1 MDMAREL
8 AQFIVNTNYEDIP
21 EYVIETQKKSIIDQT
36 AITLGAST
44 LGYGCDQMV
53 QLAKELAS
61 GGKEEATVVGYDCK
75 LPAAWAAFANG
86 AMAHALDFGDMQM
99 YAHVH
104 SNASPYPAGIAVAER
119 LGNVTGK
126 QLLTAL
132 VIGSEVACRISLG
145 VRQDL
150 EKFGFYMP
158 TIYTSFGATATVCKL
173 LGLNEDQC
181 VDALTFNL
189 CQTTCSAELINSG
202 QTPVRGIREAF
213 ASRNAVVSAYMAQKG
228 LKGFDNPLEGPLGFY
243 MAYGRE
249 TPNRERAMKDLGK
262 VFYAGTLYYKLW
274 PTCASTHS
282 ALRCITKLMKEQ
294 GLKPEEI
301 ERIHV
306 EAPIRTKIVL
316 EPDDEK
322 KHPHTSIVAK
332 FSIPY
337 TCSVTLFDGTVG
349 IGDFNDES
357 YNRKDV
363 NEMADK
369 FTHEINENWGKDE
382 AMNTR
387 VTVYT
392 KDRGELTEFYTE
404 VGVDPEVTPYEDV
417 VLKLKN
423 CAKFASH
430 KRTEEQLDKLAEA
443 VKNLDQLSDIRE
455 FTKYL

>member
-8 AQFIVNTNYEDIP
+8 AKFIVSTNYEDIP
-21 EYVIETQKKSIIDQT
+21 EYAIETQKKSIIDQT
-36 AITLGAST
+36 AITLGAAT

-61 GGKEEATVVGYDCK
+61 DGKEEATVVGYDFK

-213 ASRNAVVSAYMAQKG
+213 ASRNAVVAAYMAQKG
-228 LKGFDNPLEGPLGFY
+228 LKGFDAPLEGDLGFY

-262 VFYAGTLYYKLW
+262 VFYSGTLYYKLW

-294 GLKPEEI
+294 GLKPEEV

-316 EPDDEK
+316 EPEAEK

-337 TCSVTLFDGTVG
+337 TCSVALYDGTVG

-357 YNRKDV
+357 YNRPEV
-363 NEMADK
+363 NAMADK
-369 FTHEINENWGKDE
+369 FTHEINESWGKDE

-392 KDRGELTEFYTE
+392 KDRGQLTEFYTE

-423 CAKFASH
+423 CAKFA
-430 KRTEEQLDKLAEA
+430 KNTRTEEQLDKLAES
-443 VKNLDQLSDIRE
+443 VKNLEQLSDIRE
-455 FTKYL
+455 FTQYL

>member
-1 MDMAREL
+1 MDMAREF

-21 EYVIETQKKSIIDQT
+21 AYVFETQKKSIIDQT
-36 AITLGAST
+36 AITLGAAT
-44 LGYGCDQMV
+44 LGDGCDKMV
-53 QLAKELAS
+53 KLAMELAS
-61 GGKEEATVVGYDCK
+61 DGKAESTVVGYDCK
-75 LPAAWAAFANG
+75 LPAPWAAFANG

-119 LGNVTGK
+119 LGNVSGK
-126 QLLTAL
+126 ELLTAL
-132 VIGSEVACRISLG
+132 VIGSEVACRVSLG
-145 VRQDL
+145 VNQDL

-202 QTPVRGIREAF
+202 KTPVRGIREAF
-213 ASRNAVVSAYMAQKG
+213 ASRNAVTAAYMAQKG

-249 TPNRERAMKDLGK
+249 PANRERALKDLGK
-262 VFYAGTLYYKLW
+262 VFYCGTLYYKLW

-282 ALRCITKLMKEQ
+282 ALRCITKLMKDK

-316 EPDDEK
+316 EPDEEK
-322 KHPHTSIVAK
+322 KHPKTSIVAK

-337 TCSVTLFDGTVG
+337 TVSVALYDGTVG

-357 YNRKDV
+357 YARPEV

-369 FTHEINENWGKDE
+369 FTHEINENWGKAE

-387 VTVYT
+387 LTVYT
-392 KDRGELTEFYTE
+392 KDRGVMEEFYTE
-404 VGVDPEVTPYEDV
+404 VGVDPEETPYEDLV
-417 VLKLKN
+417 KKLKS
-423 CAKFASH
+423 CAKFSA
-430 KRTEEQLDKLAEA
+430 KPRTEEHLDTLVEKIKKLDE
-443 VKNLDQLSDIRE
+443 LDDIRE
-455 FTKYL
+455 FTAWL